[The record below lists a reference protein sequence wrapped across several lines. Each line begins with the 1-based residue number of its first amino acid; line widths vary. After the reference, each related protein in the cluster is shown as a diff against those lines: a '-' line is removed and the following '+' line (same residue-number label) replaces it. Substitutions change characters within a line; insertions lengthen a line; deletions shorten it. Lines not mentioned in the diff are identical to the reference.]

1 MHIDLIIG
9 LPSETIESFGKNLNQ
24 LYTLSTGEI
33 QVGILKNYQE
43 QPLIDMIKFMVW
55 FTMTLH
61 LMIFCK
67 MI

>member
-9 LPSETIESFGKNLNQ
+9 LPSESIESFGRNLNQ

-33 QVGILKNYQE
+33 QVGILKKLSE
-43 QPLIDMIKFMVW
+43 LLLIDMIKFMEW

-61 LMIFCK
+61 LMIF
-67 MI
+67 